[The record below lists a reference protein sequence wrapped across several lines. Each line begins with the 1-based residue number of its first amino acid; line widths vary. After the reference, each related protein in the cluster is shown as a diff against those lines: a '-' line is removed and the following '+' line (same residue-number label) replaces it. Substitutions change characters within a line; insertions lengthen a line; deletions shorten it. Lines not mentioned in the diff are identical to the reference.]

1 MKELLPILLTE
12 HAVACYIAC
21 LRKRIKEM
29 EKKFGRKNEFAMS
42 VSSVIEF
49 LLVSFFVFYILG

>member
-29 EKKFGRKNEFAMS
+29 EKKFSLVGRMS
-42 VSSVIEF
+42 SR
-49 LLVSFFVFYILG
+49 